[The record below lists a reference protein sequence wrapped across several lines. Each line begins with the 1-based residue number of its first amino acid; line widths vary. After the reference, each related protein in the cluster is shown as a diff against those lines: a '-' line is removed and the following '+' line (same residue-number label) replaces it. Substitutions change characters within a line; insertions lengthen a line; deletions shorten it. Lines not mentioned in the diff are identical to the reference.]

1 MKQYIK
7 RSRTS
12 SPGICPSLNPN
23 LHPLSPSATSGP
35 SASLCVCECVPLRFW
50 MCVSESGAGGGI
62 QSVMQK
68 CLPCTECEILKTA
81 AWSVESRDCGR
92 GRGGGMGQ

>member
-1 MKQYIK
+1 
-7 RSRTS
+7 
-12 SPGICPSLNPN
+12 
-23 LHPLSPSATSGP
+23 
-35 SASLCVCECVPLRFW
+35 
-50 MCVSESGAGGGI
+50 VSESGAGGGI

-92 GRGGGMGQ
+92 GRGGGHGAVTEEAQAAIHMYMYKYLCM